1 MFSLSVRFAYSVF
14 NERHC
19 FSLREKPMLRVSLRE
34 TLGKG
39 FLSRPSVIR
48 GFSLDSTLP
57 YFAVL
62 ASAETAGVGFR
73 VSENNTVVGSSGLEP
88 PTSRLSGERS
98 NQLSYEPMPPVLRPF
113 PHLLVEMKGIEP
125 LTPCLQGRCSPI

>member
-1 MFSLSVRFAYSVF
+1 MQFPS
-14 NERHC
+14 
-19 FSLREKPMLRVSLRE
+19 E
-34 TLGKG
+34 TAGRL
-39 FLSRPSVIR
+39 FPSGSPVIHE
-48 GFSLDSTLP
+48 STLCSTLP
-57 YFAVL
+57 YFAVF
-62 ASAETAGVGFR
+62 ASAETASVGFR
-73 VSENNTVVGSSGLEP
+73 LSEINTVVGSSGLEP

>member
-1 MFSLSVRFAYSVF
+1 
-14 NERHC
+14 
-19 FSLREKPMLRVSLRE
+19 MLRVSLRE
-34 TLGKG
+34 TLGRL
-39 FLSRPSVIR
+39 FPSRSPIINESSI
-48 GFSLDSTLP
+48 SSTLP
-57 YFAVL
+57 L
-62 ASAETAGVGFR
+62 
-73 VSENNTVVGSSGLEP
+73 VGSSGLEP